1 MQGHHSEQ
9 WFIELYEQQTS
20 DRRLEPMAEI
30 FDWVTWG
37 QVWCNCTNASEHTI
51 AKSAN
56 LSTLEIEHG
65 TYWSANKNPIPLK
78 NDTTCCIVECLNLSR
93 LIISTKTFMVTMC
106 TYLYKRG
113 QFRTSQSSVT
123 VTLRPLANYQYSGL
137 ILSNR
142 VADFAYSQSCNV
154 ISRCCDV
161 VGQK

>member
-20 DRRLEPMAEI
+20 DRRLEPMAEV

-65 TYWSANKNPIPLK
+65 TY
-78 NDTTCCIVECLNLSR
+78 
-93 LIISTKTFMVTMC
+93 
-106 TYLYKRG
+106 
-113 QFRTSQSSVT
+113 
-123 VTLRPLANYQYSGL
+123 
-137 ILSNR
+137 
-142 VADFAYSQSCNV
+142 
-154 ISRCCDV
+154 
-161 VGQK
+161 